1 MLPCVRLVK
10 PGRDMKKWKM
20 DPDTAITAKTIYT
33 FYNRYKRRKIKP
45 YFKSE
50 PVPEVQGPVVK
61 VVADN
66 FKSVVKNK
74 KQDVF
79 VKYYAPWCGHCKK
92 LAPIWEDLAETLADV
107 PNLVIAE
114 MDATAN
120 EVDEV
125 SVKSYP
131 TLIFYPSRKKSGV
144 DHDGGR
150 TVDEFIDWL

>member
-20 DPDTAITAKTIYT
+20 DPETEITAKTIYT
-33 FYNRYKRRKIKP
+33 FYNRYKRRKVKP

-50 PVPEVQGPVVK
+50 PIPEVQGPVVM

-66 FKSVVKNK
+66 FKDVVKNK
-74 KQDVF
+74 KNDVF

-92 LAPIWEDLAETLADV
+92 LAPIWEEMAEQLADV

-125 SVKSYP
+125 DVKSYP
-131 TLIFYPSRKKSGV
+131 KLVFYPSRKKSGI
-144 DHDGGR
+144 DHEGGR
-150 TVDEFIDWL
+150 TLDEMVDWL